1 MHTTSLPAAV
11 LNRSLICPFVSV
23 SPATYNLK
31 SHINSTKFQ
40 IYKFKNEN
48 EKKSDSEID
57 LGIMD
62 ETVAG
67 TRIGR
72 QFSGAGKLQALY
84 NSLHIIIAQSNTQK
98 CFE

>member
-1 MHTTSLPAAV
+1 M
-11 LNRSLICPFVSV
+11 
-23 SPATYNLK
+23 K
-31 SHINSTKFQ
+31 
-40 IYKFKNEN
+40 
-48 EKKSDSEID
+48 KKSDSEID

>member
-1 MHTTSLPAAV
+1 M
-11 LNRSLICPFVSV
+11 
-23 SPATYNLK
+23 K
-31 SHINSTKFQ
+31 K
-40 IYKFKNEN
+40 
-48 EKKSDSEID
+48 KKSDSEID

-62 ETVAG
+62 ETVAQ